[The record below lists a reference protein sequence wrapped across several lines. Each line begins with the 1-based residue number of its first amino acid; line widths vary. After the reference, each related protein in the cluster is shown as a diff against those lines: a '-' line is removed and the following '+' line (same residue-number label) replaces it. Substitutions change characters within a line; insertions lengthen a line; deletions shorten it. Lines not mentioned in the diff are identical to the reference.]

1 MKSILGGF
9 LVVAGMMAIMGGS
22 ANDCDGKCMEFA
34 NSLEE
39 MLVIIGIGLTMMVT
53 GGIILYNDNHGE

>member
-1 MKSILGGF
+1 MKTILGGF
-9 LVVAGMMAIMGGS
+9 LVFAGMMAIAGS

-39 MLVIIGIGLTMMVT
+39 MLVIIGIDLTMMVT
-53 GGIILYNDNHGE
+53 GGIIIYNDNHGE

>member
-9 LVVAGMMAIMGGS
+9 LVVAGMMAIAGS

>member
-1 MKSILGGF
+1 MKTILGGF
-9 LVVAGMMAIMGGS
+9 LVFAGMMAIAGS

-53 GGIILYNDNHGE
+53 GGIIIYNDNHGE

>member
-9 LVVAGMMAIMGGS
+9 LVVAGMMAIAGS

-39 MLVIIGIGLTMMVT
+39 MLVIVGIGLTMMVT
-53 GGIILYNDNHGE
+53 GGIIIYNDNHGE

>member
-1 MKSILGGF
+1 MKTILGGF
-9 LVVAGMMAIMGGS
+9 LVFAGMMAIAGS

-53 GGIILYNDNHGE
+53 GGIIIYNDKNI

>member
-1 MKSILGGF
+1 
-9 LVVAGMMAIMGGS
+9 MMAIAGS

-53 GGIILYNDNHGE
+53 GGIILYNDNHGEEYDSRF

>member
-9 LVVAGMMAIMGGS
+9 LIVAGMMAIAGS

-53 GGIILYNDNHGE
+53 GGIMLYNDNHGE

>member
-1 MKSILGGF
+1 MKTILGGF
-9 LVVAGMMAIMGGS
+9 LVFAGMMAIAGS

-39 MLVIIGIGLTMMVT
+39 MLVIVGIGLTMVVT
-53 GGIILYNDNHGE
+53 GGIILYKENS

>member
-1 MKSILGGF
+1 MKTILGGF
-9 LVVAGMMAIMGGS
+9 LVFAGMMAIAGS

-39 MLVIIGIGLTMMVT
+39 MLVIVGIGLTMMVT
-53 GGIILYNDNHGE
+53 GGIIIYNDNHGE